1 MTQTDPQKAVETQ
14 KKATAI
20 VQEMLQNDSFSQW
33 LGIEIKEVGT
43 DYCKLEMSI
52 RDEMLNGMKKA
63 QGGIT
68 FSFADS
74 AFAFASNTRG
84 RKSVSI
90 EASINHIEALESGDV
105 ITAEASLESVK
116 NKLGFYIVRVKKADT
131 LVALF
136 KGVVYRTGVEW
147 AV

>member
-1 MTQTDPQKAVETQ
+1 MNNKPQSKILSPKQ
-14 KKATAI
+14 I
-20 VQEMLQNDSFSQW
+20 VQKMLDNDSFSQW
-33 LGIEIKEVGT
+33 LGIEIVTVKK
-43 DYCKLEMSI
+43 DYCKLKMKI
-52 RDEMLNGMKKA
+52 REEMLNGMKKA

-90 EASINHIEALESGDV
+90 EASINHIEALDAGDV
-105 ITAEASLESVK
+105 ITAEAEMESVK
-116 NKLGFYIVRVKKADT
+116 NKLGFYIVRVRKEEK

-136 KGVVYRTGVEW
+136 KGVVYRTGAEW
-147 AV
+147 IDE

>member
-1 MTQTDPQKAVETQ
+1 MSKKLLTPSQITET
-14 KKATAI
+14 
-20 VQEMLQNDSFSQW
+20 MLKNDSFRQW
-33 LGIEIKEVGT
+33 LGIEILDTKK
-43 DYCKLEMSI
+43 DYCKLQMTI
-52 RDEMLNGMKKA
+52 REEMLNGMKKA

-90 EASINHIEALESGDV
+90 EASINHIEALDAGDV
-105 ITAEASLESVK
+105 ITAEAEMESVK
-116 NKLGFYIVRVKKADT
+116 NKLGFYIVRVRKEEK

-136 KGVVYRTGVEW
+136 KGVVYRTGAEW
-147 AV
+147 IDE